1 MTLQE
6 FFNTDYFNAIVFE
19 AACYRALE
27 RGGVDNWSWYDQSYE
42 DYCND
47 LGVDSIDEMVDK
59 EIRFLRRKY
68 TND

>member
-1 MTLQE
+1 MTLHE
-6 FFNTDYFNAIVFE
+6 FFDTDDFKSLVFE
-19 AACYRALE
+19 SVCYRALE

>member
-6 FFNTDYFNAIVFE
+6 FFDTDDFKSLVFE
-19 AACYRALE
+19 SVCYRALE
-27 RGGVDNWSWYDQSYE
+27 RGGVDNWNKYSYSYK

-47 LGVDSIDEMVDK
+47 LADK
-59 EIRFLRRKY
+59 EIRALKRIY